1 MCDVQAAMRDRWLN
15 SGYHGE
21 ELRPHVQ
28 PSREIDNDR
37 VGKQQERKLKFRA
50 VSLLSVVCLMV
61 NINLI
66 PGLLRRW
73 RK

>member
-21 ELRPHVQ
+21 ELWPHVQ

-37 VGKQQERKLKFRA
+37 VGKQQERKFLEQFLCC
-50 VSLLSVVCLMV
+50 LLYV
-61 NINLI
+61 
-66 PGLLRRW
+66 
-73 RK
+73 